1 MPKYNRKCVNCGK
14 EYYACY
20 SCVGLHSWKNAYCSI
35 QCYLEAQKNG
45 VKSKPIILKEGGK
58 KMVILRAGLKNQKTI
73 DIVGYDL
80 ELGKFDC
87 SNGETKT
94 FDDFSYFIVP
104 VEEMKHFRLK
114 PDKVEAP
121 VQEKKEVSKPKKPVK
136 AEVVE
141 AEVEEAKE

>member
-1 MPKYNRKCVNCGK
+1 
-14 EYYACY
+14 
-20 SCVGLHSWKNAYCSI
+20 
-35 QCYLEAQKNG
+35 
-45 VKSKPIILKEGGK
+45 
-58 KMVILRAGLKNQKTI
+58 MVILRAGLKNQKTI

-104 VEEMKHFRLK
+104 VEEMKHFQLK
-114 PDKVEAP
+114 PEKVEAP
-121 VQEKKEVSKPKKPVK
+121 VQEKKEVSKSKKPAK